1 MCADRLLRVYWKS
14 TMNPNAILRS
24 RSIAVPLSLFL
35 AFSPPL
41 LFPLG
46 AFAQEKAIAPEKN
59 PPGDIPDSQVF
70 VVFHSRL
77 GVSLKV
83 PEGWARKEA
92 AGGFSFADKY
102 GEIAVSTRP
111 GPPPTAA
118 SVRAADAPDMEK
130 TGRAIK
136 ISTIVGVNLPVG
148 PAVRVDYTENSEA
161 NAVTGKQIRLES
173 ARFFIGHGGDVAT
186 VTFSA
191 PAGADNADQW
201 KLMID
206 SFRW

>member
-14 TMNPNAILRS
+14 TMNPNAILRF
-24 RSIAVPLSLFL
+24 RSVAVPLSLFL

-41 LFPLG
+41 LFSLG

-59 PPGDIPDSQVF
+59 PPGDIPDSQV
-70 VVFHSRL
+70 L

-118 SVRAADAPDMEK
+118 SVRAADAP
-130 TGRAIK
+130 
-136 ISTIVGVNLPVG
+136 
-148 PAVRVDYTENSEA
+148 
-161 NAVTGKQIRLES
+161 
-173 ARFFIGHGGDVAT
+173 
-186 VTFSA
+186 
-191 PAGADNADQW
+191 
-201 KLMID
+201 
-206 SFRW
+206 